1 MSVEFKAFPDR
12 WDWDSVVEHVIV
24 HYRWVFVMFLLP
36 VSLVYDIYHAV
47 RSYVIFKLNSAP
59 KQHKQKVSYV
69 QSQVRHWKDTGADRP
84 MCTARPGKA
93 QSSESRTRAKFLIS
107 LIWLYTF
114 RGWVCSS

>member
-1 MSVEFKAFPDR
+1 MLLFLYQLTSKMSVEFKAFPDR
-12 WDWDSVVEHVIV
+12 WDWDSILEHVIV

-59 KQHKQKVSYV
+59 KQHKQKVGYV

-93 QSSESRTRAKFLIS
+93 KGYVTC
-107 LIWLYTF
+107 W
-114 RGWVCSS
+114 